1 MLKLDHIVGALHRL
15 RTERRLSQEKLAEVS
30 DVDRTTVGK
39 IERKKQS
46 PTLLTVDQL
55 LVAMD
60 VTWAEFGAALD
71 REQASVSGNRGAAR
85 APLPPGR
92 SKRKTARRED

>member
-1 MLKLDHIVGALHRL
+1 VPRTTLKLDHIVGALQRL
-15 RTERRLSQEKLAEVS
+15 RTERDLSQEKLAEVS

-46 PTLLTVDQL
+46 PTLLTVDHL

-71 REQASVSGNRGAAR
+71 HERTGVSGSRGAGRAR
-85 APLPPGR
+85 LRPGP
-92 SKRKTARRED
+92 SKR